1 MPSAHLYIKA
11 DVMKTIYILR
21 EIYSEAFRNLGNY
34 LIRHSL
40 KLFAWFSFTL
50 ILIVLY
56 AFFFRML
63 TGFAFV

>member
-1 MPSAHLYIKA
+1 
-11 DVMKTIYILR
+11 MKTIYILR

>member
-1 MPSAHLYIKA
+1 
-11 DVMKTIYILR
+11 MKTIYLLS

-34 LIRHSL
+34 LVRRSL
-40 KLFAWFSFTL
+40 KVFAWFSFSL

-56 AFFFRML
+56 AFLFRMV